1 MIKTLLLVNINEFP
15 KHQCTFS
22 TACGHFKYPKPHVN
36 RAPDG
41 APFLKHW
48 YAINIKLSNYGHQ
61 FLIALSDYR
70 ISTQLGIT
78 LYV

>member
-1 MIKTLLLVNINEFP
+1 MTFLNVSVPFLQHEIILNILSLILTVF
-15 KHQCTFS
+15 
-22 TACGHFKYPKPHVN
+22 
-36 RAPDG
+36 PDG